1 MTYRTNKIF
10 LGLLPIFIVL
20 NALPLIAGG
29 PFYVTGPLATQPGQ
43 PYRWES
49 NTIQYHTDRGG
60 LGNQT
65 NAEANQL
72 VAEAFQI
79 WQDVDTANISFQQAG
94 ELDVDIT
101 ASNITTF
108 ENEIGN
114 CSDMSQ
120 PQSSVIYD
128 LDGSIL
134 TALGYDYNSIVGF
147 AALICSDDESGFYTR
162 GYSLLNGRLIDGQ
175 PNTPGHTSIS
185 LEEFRA
191 AFIHEFGHLIGLGHS
206 QVNLNC
212 LTDLYCTDAEYAGV
226 PVMFP
231 ILLNPPQTALTIDDR
246 SSVSMLYPSSS
257 FGTSTGRIQGR
268 VVFSDGRTP
277 AQGYNVIARG
287 VSDPSTTAVSSVS
300 GYLFTAADGNELVPG
315 FQDTYVYFGSRNQ
328 DLIGYYDIAGLPPG
342 EYTVEVEAI
351 NNSGSYP
358 FIFDSGVG
366 PIGDYLGFQYKMPG
380 ACDVQYLHS
389 PPSHDDTCTT
399 QSILVIEAG
408 GEVVTDNTDVVLI
421 GTPPRYDAW
430 EDGP

>member
-10 LGLLPIFIVL
+10 PGLLPIFIVL

-49 NTIQYHTDRGG
+49 NTFQYHTDRGG

-65 NAEANQL
+65 NVQANQL

-79 WQDVDTANISFQQAG
+79 WQDVDTTDISFQQAG

-101 ASNITTF
+101 ATNITTF

-114 CSDMSQ
+114 CSDLSQ

-134 TALGYDYNSIVGF
+134 TALGYDNNSIVGF
-147 AALICSDDESGFYTR
+147 AALICADDQAGFYTR

-175 PNTPGHTSIS
+175 PNTPGHTSLS

-212 LTDLYCTDAEYAGV
+212 LTDQNCTDAEYAGV

-231 ILLNPPQTALTIDDR
+231 ILLSPPQTALAADDL

-257 FGTSTGRIQGR
+257 FGASTGRIQGR

-277 AQGYNVIARG
+277 AQGYNVIARRLG
-287 VSDPSTTAVSSVS
+287 DPSTTAVSSVS

-315 FQDTYVYFGSRNQ
+315 FQDTYVYFGSRNP

-351 NNSGSYP
+351 NNSAPFP

-380 ACDVQYLHS
+380 ACDVQYLHA
-389 PPSHDDTCTT
+389 PPSPNDICTT
-399 QSILVIEAG
+399 QSTLNIEA
-408 GEVVTDNTDVVLI
+408 GEVVTDDTDVVLI

>member
-1 MTYRTNKIF
+1 MTYSTNKIF

-20 NALPLIAGG
+20 SALPLIAGG

-49 NTIQYHTDRGG
+49 STIQYHTDRGG

-72 VAEAFQI
+72 LAEAFQI

-94 ELDVDIT
+94 VLDVDIT

-120 PQSSVIYD
+120 PQSSILYD

-134 TALGYDYNSIVGF
+134 TALGYDNNSIIGF
-147 AALICSDDESGFYTR
+147 AAIICSDDESGFYTR
-162 GYSLLNGRLIDGQ
+162 GFSLLNGRLIDGQ

-185 LEEFRA
+185 LEEFRS
-191 AFIHEFGHLIGLGHS
+191 AFVHEFGHLIGLGHS
-206 QVNLNC
+206 QINLNC
-212 LTDLYCTDAEYAGV
+212 LTDQSCTNAEYAGV

-231 ILLNPPQTALTIDDR
+231 ILLSPPQTALAADDR

-257 FGTSTGRIQGR
+257 FATSTGRIQGR
-268 VVFSDGRTP
+268 VVFSDGQTP
-277 AQGYNVIARG
+277 AQGYNVIARR
-287 VSDPSTTAVSSVS
+287 VSDPYSTAVSSVS
-300 GYLFTAADGNELVPG
+300 GYLFTAGDGNELVPN
-315 FQDTYVYFGSRNQ
+315 FQDTYVYFGSRDP

-380 ACDVQYLHS
+380 VCDVQYLHS
-389 PPSHDDTCTT
+389 PPSQDDICTT
-399 QSILVIEAG
+399 QSTLDIEA
-408 GEVVTDNTDVVLI
+408 GEVVTDNTDVIFI
-421 GTPPRYDAW
+421 GTPARYDAW